1 MYCVIQEIELK
12 KLNRDGYHKK
22 LKSEYMKTSV
32 NGRDLSHY
40 IYYYGLERFQRPIK
54 KAYKISIHESYRE
67 CGKVK
72 KKQFVLCTVNYYDF
86 ASDCFSV
93 YDYCSEKI
101 SKVAQELSVD
111 EEGIYNLVETK
122 IEPLIEKIQADFR
135 QTEEYIT
142 HEGHERITSLYS
154 INKIQF
160 AEKYQCDKD
169 LYDKIY
175 NVFGDLMDSKKLE
188 EIEGQY
194 KTRKEYEEKSSSYQK
209 EYYSN
214 HNSDNKSSY
223 YNNIHSNHNEEN
235 KETLKQFYRVLSKKF
250 HPDANPDADTSK
262 QMQLLNQLKSDW
274 GV

>member
-1 MYCVIQEIELK
+1 MYCIIQEIELK
-12 KLNRDGYHKK
+12 KPNKNGYAKE
-22 LKSEYMKTSV
+22 LKSEYMKFTI
-32 NGRDLSHY
+32 NGVDHSRYHY
-40 IYYYGLERFQRPIK
+40 SYSSEKFERPIK

-67 CGKVK
+67 SGKVK

-86 ASDCFSV
+86 ATDIFTI
-93 YDYCSEKI
+93 YDYCNEKI
-101 SKVAQELSVD
+101 SKVAQELRID

-122 IEPLIEKIQADFR
+122 TKPLIDKIQAEYK

-142 HEGHERITSLYS
+142 HEEHERIISLYV
-154 INKIQF
+154 INKMQF
-160 AEKYQCDKD
+160 EEKYQCDKD

-175 NVFGDLMDSKKLE
+175 NVFGDLMNSEKQK
-188 EIEGQY
+188 EIEEQY

-214 HNSDNKSSY
+214 YNSDSKSSY
-223 YNNIHSNHNEEN
+223 YNNIHSNHSTEN

>member
-1 MYCVIQEIELK
+1 MYCIIQEIELK
-12 KLNRDGYHKK
+12 KANKYGYSKE
-22 LKSEYMKTSV
+22 LKSEYSSCII
-32 NGRDLSHY
+32 NGKDYGHY
-40 IYYYGLERFQRPIK
+40 CHYYSSEKFERPIK

-67 CGKVK
+67 NGKLK

-101 SKVAQELSVD
+101 SKVARELSVD
-111 EEGIYNLVETK
+111 EESIYNLVETK
-122 IEPLIEKIQADFR
+122 TEPLIEQIQADFR
-135 QTEEYIT
+135 KTEEYIT

-169 LYDKIY
+169 MYDKIY
-175 NVFGDLMDSKKLE
+175 NVFGDLMDNKKLK
-188 EIEGQY
+188 EIEEQY

-223 YNNIHSNHNEEN
+223 RNNTHDNHNEEN